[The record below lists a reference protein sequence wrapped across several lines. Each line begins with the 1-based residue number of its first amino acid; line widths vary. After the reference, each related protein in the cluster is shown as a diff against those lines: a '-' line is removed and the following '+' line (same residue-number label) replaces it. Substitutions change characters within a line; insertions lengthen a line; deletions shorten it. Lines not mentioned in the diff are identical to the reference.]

1 MDDDHLG
8 GIRATVLSITDVFQA
23 LLEARGVDL
32 TSILDEGK
40 T

>member
-8 GIRATVLSITDVFQA
+8 GIRVAVLSITDVFQVP
-23 LLEARGVDL
+23 LEARGVDL
-32 TSILDEGK
+32 TLILDEGK